1 MRTTA
6 KRLLCGLAATTL
18 AITAVACG
26 DDDEPEGAGD
36 TTGTEAG
43 GESTAQPGATS
54 DAGTDTTA
62 ASGATTGASGAAPGD
77 YPPMKV
83 AVVLPSTAEDFGISR
98 GIVRAMELIREER
111 GGEENFEL
119 AFSENMF
126 VVDDAAT
133 AIRDYASRGFDVV
146 LATSSAYGS
155 SIAEIA
161 PEFPEV
167 SFIWGTNPDTLDQP
181 NVYAFAA
188 RSEQAG
194 YVGGLVAG
202 MLADTVGF
210 VAPIDVG
217 SIAGS
222 VDGFGAGVE
231 AAGGGRVL
239 ENFTNSFSDATLA
252 SAAAD
257 TMVSSGAGVLASQT
271 EMAVGVASVAENSD
285 GEVGFIGFDSDF
297 QPAAPTAT
305 ILSLDFR
312 YEQALRPA
320 LEQIDDG
327 KLGGDIFYIDFANG
341 GIDPVWNDGREI
353 PEDVRTAGDEA
364 VEQISS
370 GELDVTTLIEG

>member
-1 MRTTA
+1 MRTST
-6 KRLLCGLAATTL
+6 KRLLSGLAVTTL
-18 AITAVACG
+18 AITAAACG
-26 DDDEPEGAGD
+26 SDDDTDGAGD
-36 TTGTEAG
+36 PPDTGAAADP
-43 GESTAQPGATS
+43 TAQPGGTS
-54 DAGTDTTA
+54 DAGTATPGGTTGDSPA
-62 ASGATTGASGAAPGD
+62 ASGD
-77 YPPMKV
+77 YPPMRV

-98 GIVRAMELIREER
+98 GIVRAMSLIQEER

-119 AFSENMF
+119 AYSENMF
-126 VVDDAAT
+126 VVDDAAA

-161 PEFPEV
+161 PDFPEV
-167 SFIWGTNPDTLDQP
+167 SFIWGTNPDTLEQP

-202 MLADTVGF
+202 MTADTVGF

-222 VDGFGAGVE
+222 VDGFNSGVE
-231 AAGGGRVL
+231 AAGGGEVL

-257 TMVSSGAGVLASQT
+257 TMVNSGAEVLASQT
-271 EMAVGVASVAENSD
+271 EMAAGVASVAENSG
-285 GEVGFIGFDSDF
+285 GEVGFIGFDADF

-320 LEQIDDG
+320 LEQIDG
-327 KLGGDIFYIDFANG
+327 GQLGGDIFYIDFANE
-341 GIDPVWNDGREI
+341 GIEAVWNEDREV
-353 PEDVRTAGDEA
+353 PEDVRTAADDA
-364 VEQISS
+364 VEQITS
-370 GELDVTTLIEG
+370 GELDVTSLIEG